1 MSSEKTRSS
10 KISRFFLKIIT
21 AHPSIQDPGARQR
34 AELSASLSLAMIL
47 LTLYIAALLYYD
59 RRYVMPLVNGFLI
72 LAGVSVVSLL
82 LSRSRAH
89 LLGALLLT
97 LSPSVAGFAVA
108 INYPQS
114 IFAALFFTVPL
125 TMLLASILL
134 PLYATAAIMAIAIIA
149 TALGSF
155 FIPNFPRL
163 SAYLLAVQ
171 FVALGSAIIIV
182 VVARNVL
189 ERRRLKEVTDANA
202 SLLALQQ
209 TLEQRVEERTRQVRA
224 AAEMTQNLAAALT
237 RESLIEQV
245 IHLFAEQFNF
255 YQTAVYLLDE
265 TGRYAVLRAAHG
277 PAAEHL
283 LAHPPRLPIDDS
295 TTVGQAVLEQQTK
308 ITTTPFEGPAERV
321 DMSALQEAIVRT
333 LVSPV
338 ERPAYPPRDLLPE
351 AAAEASVP
359 IIAGSRVLGVLD
371 IFSKTPGELD
381 ENVLITLRTIAG
393 QVAATLENIRLM
405 EAGRANV
412 QGMMEM
418 LHFSYQ
424 IAQAQSESGIIEA
437 ASQTLLQTPF
447 VSFLLRAEET
457 GLRVVAVNDPQ
468 RASNIVI
475 PETLAIPTAP
485 IAERLQAGVLI
496 GEINELTGVLPA
508 ALWKI
513 LRQMDLLNLALVPI
527 FRNEALETLLLLGNR
542 EQTPILPAAVEPY
555 VSLAELIT
563 ASIERVRSQKDVEHR
578 LSELESITVASR
590 AIAAAPDLEALYD
603 ALHEQIRLAIGE
615 VSVMLALY
623 EPSTDSIRIP
633 YMYEASPEGGQVV
646 SYEPFPLGE
655 GLTSILIRTKQP
667 LMVVEDT
674 ERRLAALGAKVTGRP
689 AQSWLGVPLLVAGDA
704 IGAIII
710 QDTEHEK
717 AFDEGDMHFVSTLAA
732 QVAGAIYNIR
742 LLDETRKRA
751 LQLQTAAEIAR
762 DISGSLDINELLVRA
777 VSLIRDRFDFYHAA
791 VFLIDASGEYAVIRE
806 ATGEAGVQMKR
817 AGHKLGVGSKSIV
830 GYVSGSGEPLIVAD
844 TTKDATYYANPL
856 LPETRSEAAI
866 PLRVGSRILGVLDVQ
881 STEPYAFGEEDI
893 NVLRILADQL
903 AVAVLNSELF
913 AETQE
918 HLSQHRLLHHVTTAA
933 ASGTTLEE
941 ALNSAAQGLQ
951 VTLGGDRVAILLLNK
966 ETRALEIKA
975 STGYSDEVKN
985 VSIPI
990 GSGIT
995 GWVAAHLQPARVD
1008 DVTKDSRY
1016 IQVSG
1021 DTRSELAIPL
1031 VYRGELLGV
1040 LNVESEQVGAYTE
1053 NDEEMLGTLGGSLAA
1068 IIANARLLEQ
1078 IRRQVDRER
1087 LLYEITSRIRRS
1099 TDTRTIMETTAS
1111 ELSKAL
1117 GARRARIQV
1126 GLEQDEA
1133 GSEQPP
1139 K

>member
-1 MSSEKTRSS
+1 MTSENKPSSR
-10 KISRFFLKIIT
+10 INRFLQELIA
-21 AHPSIQDPGARQR
+21 AHPSIQDAGARQR
-34 AELSASLSLAMIL
+34 AELAASLSLAMII

-59 RRYVMPLVNGFLI
+59 RRYVMPLVYGFLI
-72 LAGVSVVSLL
+72 LAGIAGISFL
-82 LSRSRAH
+82 LSRSRISFP
-89 LLGALLLT
+89 GILLLT
-97 LSPSVAGFAVA
+97 LSPGVVGFYLASQ
-108 INYPQS
+108 YPQS

-125 TMLLASILL
+125 TMLLASILM
-134 PLYATAAIMAIAIIA
+134 PLYATAGIMAIAIIA

-171 FVALGSAIIIV
+171 FVALGSAIMVV
-182 VVARNVL
+182 VVARNAL
-189 ERRRLKEVTDANA
+189 ERRRLKEIKDANER
-202 SLLALQQ
+202 LLALQQ
-209 TLEQRVEERTRQVRA
+209 SLEHQVEERTRQVRT
-224 AAEMTQNLAAALT
+224 AAEMTRHIASALT
-237 RESLIEQV
+237 RDQLIEEV
-245 IHLFAEQFNF
+245 LRLLADRFDF
-255 YQTAVYLLDE
+255 YQIGIYLLDE
-265 TGRYAVLRAAHG
+265 TERYAILQAAHG
-277 PAAEHL
+277 PAAERL
-283 LAHPPRLPIDDS
+283 LAQPTRIPLD
-295 TTVGQAVLEQQTK
+295 GN
-308 ITTTPFEGPAERV
+308 
-321 DMSALQEAIVRT
+321 T
-333 LVSPV
+333 LVSQV
-338 ERPAYPPRDLLPE
+338 ILTRQAAVVTDLSNHPLASRKEELTEAVAE
-351 AAAEASVP
+351 AAIPILASGRALGALEVC
-359 IIAGSRVLGVLD
+359 SRIRD
-371 IFSKTPGELD
+371 ELNED
-381 ENVLITLRTIAG
+381 ALITLQTIAN
-393 QVAATLENIRLM
+393 QVAANLENLRLM

-412 QGMMEM
+412 QGMLEI

-424 IAQAQSESGIIEA
+424 IAQAQTESGIIEA
-437 ASQTLLQTPF
+437 ASLTLRQTPF
-447 VSFLLRAEET
+447 VSFLLRAEEA

-468 RASNIVI
+468 RVSSVPI
-475 PETLAIPTAP
+475 PDTLAIPVAP
-485 IAERLQAGVLI
+485 LAERMQAGVLI
-496 GEINELTGVLPA
+496 GEINELTGALPA
-508 ALWKI
+508 ALWKF
-513 LRQMDLLNLALVPI
+513 LRQMDLLSLALVPG
-527 FRNEALETLLLLGNR
+527 FRNEALETLLILGSR
-542 EQTPILPAAVEPY
+542 EQTPILPATVEPY

-563 ASIERVRSQKDVEHR
+563 ASIDRVRNQKDVERR
-578 LSELESITVASR
+578 LSELESITIASR
-590 AIAAAPDLEALYD
+590 TIAAAPDLQTLYE

-615 VSVMLALY
+615 VSFMLALY
-623 EPSTDSIRIP
+623 DPSTDSIRIP
-633 YMYEASPEGGQVV
+633 YMYEASPEGGQIVT
-646 SYEPFPLGE
+646 YEPFPLGE
-655 GLTSILIRTKQP
+655 GLTSILIRTRQP

-674 ERRLAALGAKVTGRP
+674 ERRLAALGAKVTGKP
-689 AQSWLGVPLLVAGDA
+689 AQSWLGVPLLVAGEA
-704 IGAIII
+704 IGAIVI

-717 AFDEGDMHFVSTLAA
+717 AFDEGDMHFVSTLAS

-742 LLDETRKRA
+742 LLEETRKRA

-762 DISGSLDINELLVRA
+762 DISGSLDINELLIRA
-777 VSLIRDRFDFYHAA
+777 VSLIRERFHFYHAA
-791 VFLIDASGEYAVIRE
+791 VFLIDPGGEYAVVRE

-881 STEPYAFGEEDI
+881 STEPYAFGEEDV

-951 VTLGGDRVAILLLNK
+951 VTLGGDRVAILLINK
-966 ETRALEIKA
+966 ETHALEIKA
-975 STGYSDEVKN
+975 STGYSDEAKN
-985 VSIPI
+985 LSIPI
-990 GSGIT
+990 GTGIT
-995 GWVAAHLQPARVD
+995 GWVAAHLQPLRVD

-1117 GARRARIQV
+1117 GARRARIRV
-1126 GLEQDEA
+1126 GLGQDD
-1133 GSEQPP
+1133 SESDQTTQ
-1139 K
+1139 